1 MDARTD
7 VFSLGVMLY
16 EMIADYA
23 PFVGATLRE
32 VIAAILR
39 DEPPSLAACALEMP
53 LEFERIVRQS
63 LCKDHAARYQ
73 TAQELFV
80 DLQQLKKRLE
90 FKAEV
95 RRESRVQQGMF
106 SEAVAQWQRA
116 MTFAGGH
123 ELGTILSSAYAEA
136 DFTAAHAVRRKRV
149 ERMSERVGRGEYVPA
164 IYFARESIKLDDM
177 EKALQWLRQACE
189 ERNVYALLMNSDPF
203 YDKLRFDPRFQSLL
217 RRVGVTL

>member
-1 MDARTD
+1 MRGEKVDARTD

-32 VIAAILR
+32 VIAANLR

-63 LCKDHAARYQ
+63 LCKDRAARYQ

-106 SEAVAQWQRA
+106 SEAVAEWQRA
-116 MTFAGGH
+116 MTFAGDH
-123 ELGTILSSAYAEA
+123 ELGTILSSAYAEPILLLL
-136 DFTAAHAVRRKRV
+136 TPLR
-149 ERMSERVGRGEYVPA
+149 
-164 IYFARESIKLDDM
+164 ARESNGWARSGSTNFSLSKSIIFKPHNKLKFVGLGLIQGHWPTGM
-177 EKALQWLRQACE
+177 FFVTRT
-189 ERNVYALLMNSDPF
+189 F
-203 YDKLRFDPRFQSLL
+203 YRID
-217 RRVGVTL
+217 